1 MKKIYILL
9 ILNIITLILTKKI
22 TYIYLVNILYIPFLY
37 DEFLNKINRN
47 LLSEVNQFKEIIISY
62 LKKFSFS
69 PIELEIIFE
78 NSLGFSIIK
87 IIIKNL
93 LNNNIQNY
101 GYAIIFTAIALF
113 LIFWANMNIKKLFI
127 V

>member
-62 LKKFSFS
+62 
-69 PIELEIIFE
+69 
-78 NSLGFSIIK
+78 
-87 IIIKNL
+87 
-93 LNNNIQNY
+93 
-101 GYAIIFTAIALF
+101 
-113 LIFWANMNIKKLFI
+113 
-127 V
+127 

>member
-9 ILNIITLILTKKI
+9 ILNIITLISTKKI

-47 LLSEVNQFKEIIISY
+47 LLLEVNQFKEIIISY
-62 LKKFSFS
+62 FKKFSFS
-69 PIELEIIFE
+69 PIELEIVFE

>member
-47 LLSEVNQFKEIIISY
+47 LLLEVNQFKEIIISY

>member
-62 LKKFSFS
+62 QKKFSFS

>member
-9 ILNIITLILTKKI
+9 ILNIITLISTKKI

-47 LLSEVNQFKEIIISY
+47 LLLEVNQFKEIIISY

>member
-9 ILNIITLILTKKI
+9 ILNIITLISTKKI

-47 LLSEVNQFKEIIISY
+47 LLLEVNQFKEIIISY

-69 PIELEIIFE
+69 PIELEIVFE

>member
-9 ILNIITLILTKKI
+9 ILNIITLISTKKI

-47 LLSEVNQFKEIIISY
+47 LLLEVNQFKEIIISY

-69 PIELEIIFE
+69 HIELEIVFE

>member
-9 ILNIITLILTKKI
+9 ILNIITLISTKKI

>member
-9 ILNIITLILTKKI
+9 ILNIITLISTKKI

-69 PIELEIIFE
+69 PIELEIVFE

>member
-47 LLSEVNQFKEIIISY
+47 LLLEVNQFKEIIISY

-69 PIELEIIFE
+69 PIELEIVFE